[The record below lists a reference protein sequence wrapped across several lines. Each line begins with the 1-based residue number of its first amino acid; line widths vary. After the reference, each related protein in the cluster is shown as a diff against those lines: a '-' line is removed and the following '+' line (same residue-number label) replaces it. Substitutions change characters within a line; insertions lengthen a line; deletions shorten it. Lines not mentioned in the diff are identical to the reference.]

1 MVEIEVRIQLDNIRD
16 LRGCTNGG
24 ENYGLLS
31 GYTGWIPAA
40 LSVSIPEA
48 DARKLW
54 SELGRHLRNV
64 EKDIGREQILAALEE
79 SRK

>member
-16 LRGCTNGG
+16 LRGCAGG
-24 ENYGLLS
+24 HADDTLLS
-31 GYTGWIPAA
+31 IWNHAVRPHA

-54 SELGRHLRNV
+54 QELGRRLREV
-64 EKDIGREQILAALEE
+64 EKETPE
-79 SRK
+79 